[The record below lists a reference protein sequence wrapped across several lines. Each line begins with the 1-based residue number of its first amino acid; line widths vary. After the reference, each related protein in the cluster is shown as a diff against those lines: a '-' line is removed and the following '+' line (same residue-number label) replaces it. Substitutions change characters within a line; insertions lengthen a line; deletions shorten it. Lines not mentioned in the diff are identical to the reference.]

1 MELRP
6 GIGVEDE
13 ALDAFAHRHSI
24 RRLAAFGSVLRG
36 DFGPASDI
44 DLLEFEPDHIPGLLA
59 VAGMELELE
68 QMLGRPV
75 DLRAYGDLSR
85 YFRDQVRADA
95 QELQGG
101 WSGTTRVELG
111 WFESQDVV
119 GFGSTVR

>member
-6 GIGVEDE
+6 GIGVDDED
-13 ALDAFAHRHSI
+13 LDAFAQRHSI

-44 DLLEFEPDHIPGLLA
+44 DLLVEFEPDHVPGLLA
-59 VAGMELELE
+59 IAGMELELE

-75 DLRAYGDLSR
+75 DLRTYGDLSR

-95 QELQGG
+95 QELYAA
-101 WSGTTRVELG
+101 
-111 WFESQDVV
+111 
-119 GFGSTVR
+119 

>member
-1 MELRP
+1 MELR
-6 GIGVEDE
+6 
-13 ALDAFAHRHSI
+13 
-24 RRLAAFGSVLRG
+24 
-36 DFGPASDI
+36 
-44 DLLEFEPDHIPGLLA
+44 PDHIPGLLA
-59 VAGMELELE
+59 VDGMELELE

-119 GFGSTVR
+119 GFGSTVRWATGVKAPALWLSMIRRVISSAS